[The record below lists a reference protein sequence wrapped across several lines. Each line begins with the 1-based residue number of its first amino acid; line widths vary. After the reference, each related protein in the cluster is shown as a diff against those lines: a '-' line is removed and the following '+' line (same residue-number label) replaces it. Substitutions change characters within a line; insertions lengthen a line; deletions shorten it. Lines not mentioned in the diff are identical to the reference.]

1 MLNESL
7 ESDREI
13 DPERERQKLMLKR
26 QKSIEESLQLN
37 VKDHIVK
44 LEVLIKQYLKNY
56 LAELKKDL
64 EISKKEMSNL
74 RMDIAT
80 VKNNHGKSSDDLC
93 TFIQNDAKRQLNE
106 ALKKSQDAK
115 HDAEFLDA
123 QLNVLKSDK
132 EKLQDVTGTLEKRII
147 SCETDVGFK
156 HVYD

>member
-1 MLNESL
+1 MINESL
-7 ESDREI
+7 ESDQEI

-44 LEVLIKQYLKNY
+44 LDNY

-74 RMDIAT
+74 RMEIAT

-93 TFIQNDAKRQLNE
+93 TFIQNDAKRLLNE
-106 ALKKSQDAK
+106 ALKKSQDVK
-115 HDAEFLDA
+115 HDSEFLDA

>member
-7 ESDREI
+7 ESEQEV
-13 DPERERQKLMLKR
+13 DPEKERQKLMLKR

-44 LEVLIKQYLKNY
+44 LENY

-74 RMDIAT
+74 RMEIAT

-93 TFIQNDAKRQLNE
+93 TFIQNDAKRLLNE
-106 ALKKSQDAK
+106 ALKKSQDVK

-132 EKLQDVTGTLEKRII
+132 EKLQDVTDTLEKRII

>member
-44 LEVLIKQYLKNY
+44 LENY

-93 TFIQNDAKRQLNE
+93 TFIQNDAKRQLSE

>member
-7 ESDREI
+7 ESDKEL

-26 QKSIEESLQLN
+26 QKSIEESLQLS
-37 VKDHIVK
+37 VKDHIIK
-44 LEVLIKQYLKNY
+44 LENY
-56 LAELKKDL
+56 LVELKKDL
-64 EISKKEMSNL
+64 ENSKKEMSNL

-80 VKNNHGKSSDDLC
+80 VKNTHGTMSDDLT
-93 TFIQNDAKRQLNE
+93 TFIQNDAKRVLNE
-106 ALKKSQDAK
+106 TLKKSQDAQ
-115 HDAEFLDA
+115 HDSEFLDA

-132 EKLQDVTGTLEKRII
+132 DKLQDVTSTLEKRIV

>member
-1 MLNESL
+1 MINESL
-7 ESDREI
+7 ESDQEI

-44 LEVLIKQYLKNY
+44 LENY

-74 RMDIAT
+74 RMEIAT

-93 TFIQNDAKRQLNE
+93 TFIQNDAKRLLNE
-106 ALKKSQDAK
+106 ALKKSQDVK
-115 HDAEFLDA
+115 HDGEFLDA

>member
-7 ESDREI
+7 ESDQEV

-44 LEVLIKQYLKNY
+44 LENY

-74 RMDIAT
+74 RMEIAT

-93 TFIQNDAKRQLNE
+93 TFIQNDAKRLLNE
-106 ALKKSQDAK
+106 ALKKSQDVK

-132 EKLQDVTGTLEKRII
+132 EKLQDVKDTLEKRII